1 MQNSARG
8 VILISFGTVT
18 KSVNM
23 PLEIKKIFLNTF
35 KRFSDITFLWKYE
48 KDEDKIA
55 EGYANV
61 VTEKW
66 VPQNDL
72 LGIHKRF
79 RGIITFVTN

>member
-1 MQNSARG
+1 MQNSAKG

-18 KSVNM
+18 KSSNM

-72 LGIHKRF
+72 LGIH
-79 RGIITFVTN
+79 

>member
-1 MQNSARG
+1 MQNSAKG

-72 LGIHKRF
+72 LGIH
-79 RGIITFVTN
+79 